1 MKALIFGISGQ
12 DGAYLA
18 RLLLAKGY
26 EVHGTSRDA
35 EMSPFASLAAF
46 GIRDRI
52 SLHSVVLTDF
62 RSTFKSISSIRPD
75 EIYNLAGQ
83 SSVGMSYQQPVE
95 TLESIATGTLNILEA
110 IRLIGGG
117 IRFYNAG
124 SSECFGDTNGLAA
137 DENTPFQPKSPYAV
151 AKSAAFWEIASYRD
165 SYGIYACSGIL
176 FNHESVLRP
185 ARFVTRKI
193 AMAAAR
199 IAAGDT
205 APLALGDLSVRRDW
219 GLAPEYVEPMWMMLQ
234 QEAPEDFVIATGHL
248 SGLEDFVACAFAALG
263 LDWREHVRQ
272 DDSLLR
278 PSEIRSGF
286 GRPDKAGTRLGWAAR
301 THMPEIAALM
311 ARAELARLKGE
322 ALSKFLC

>member
-12 DGAYLA
+12 DGSYLG
-18 RLLLAKGY
+18 RLLLSKGY

-35 EMSPFASLAAF
+35 EISAFNSLTAL
-46 GIRDRI
+46 GIRDKI
-52 SLHSVVLTDF
+52 HLHSVSLTDF
-62 RSTFKSISSIRPD
+62 RSTFQAISSIRPD

-83 SSVGMSYQQPVE
+83 SSVGLSYQQPVE

-110 IRLIGGG
+110 IRLIGGD

-137 DENTPFQPKSPYAV
+137 DETTPFHPKSPYAV
-151 AKSAAFWEIASYRD
+151 AKSAAYWQVSSYRD

-185 ARFVTRKI
+185 VRFVTRKI

-199 IAAGDT
+199 VAAGDD
-205 APLALGDLSVRRDW
+205 APLFLGDLSVKRDW

-234 QEAPEDFVIATGHL
+234 QESPQDFVISTGRL
-248 SGLEDFVACAFAALG
+248 NGLEDFVACAFAALD
-263 LDWREHVRQ
+263 LDWRDHVRS
-272 DDSLLR
+272 DSTLLR

-286 GRPDKAGTRLGWAAR
+286 GCPDKARDRLGWAAR
-301 THMPEIAALM
+301 THMPQIAALM
-311 ARAELARLKGE
+311 ARAELARLQGRSVE
-322 ALSKFLC
+322 EFLC

>member
-18 RLLLAKGY
+18 RLLLTKGY

-35 EMSPFASLAAF
+35 EMSPFSSLAAL
-46 GIRDRI
+46 GIRDRVR
-52 SLHSVVLTDF
+52 LHSVAVIDF
-62 RSTFKSISSIRPD
+62 RSTFQVISSVRPD
-75 EIYNLAGQ
+75 EIYNLSGQ
-83 SSVGMSYQQPVE
+83 SSVGLSYQQPVE

-110 IRLIGGG
+110 IRLMGG
-117 IRFYNAG
+117 ITRFYNAG
-124 SSECFGDTNGLAA
+124 SSECFGDTNGQAA
-137 DENTPFQPKSPYAV
+137 DENTPFRPKSPYAV

-176 FNHESVLRP
+176 FNHESILRP

-193 AMAAAR
+193 ALAAAS
-199 IAAGDT
+199 IAAGRDE
-205 APLALGDLSVRRDW
+205 LLRLGDLTVRRDW
-219 GLAPEYVEPMWMMLQ
+219 GFAPEYVEPMWMMLQ
-234 QEAPEDFVIATGHL
+234 QEVPEDFVIATGQS

-263 LDWREHVRQ
+263 LDWRRHVES
-272 DDSLLR
+272 DSALLR

-286 GRPDKAGTRLGWAAR
+286 GRPDKAKRQLGWEPR
-301 THMPEIAALM
+301 TRMPDIAALM

-322 ALSKFLC
+322 PLTEFLC